1 MTKLLYWD
9 IYEISTKGSAING
22 VMFRGRIRK
31 LGLEKKFNV
40 LVENT
45 EDTENGVRF
54 AVLEETSAEQV
65 KTFVHSV
72 LNDADVRRVA
82 ESVAN
87 PVLSKV
93 KVNQE
98 SRYEL

>member
-1 MTKLLYWD
+1 MAKLLYWD
-9 IYEISTKGSAING
+9 IYEVQTKESAING
-22 VMFRGRIRK
+22 VMLRGRIRK
-31 LGLEKKFNV
+31 LGLEKQFNV

-45 EDTENGVRF
+45 QDAENGVRF

-65 KTFVHSV
+65 SSYVHSI
-72 LNDADVRRVA
+72 LKDAIVKRVA

>member
-1 MTKLLYWD
+1 MTKLLHWD
-9 IYEISTKGSAING
+9 IYDISTNESELNG

-31 LGLEKKFNV
+31 LGLEKQFNV

-54 AVLEETSAEQV
+54 AVLEETSAKQV
-65 KTFVHSV
+65 SDYVQSIV
-72 LNDADVRRVA
+72 EDATITLISKAVV
-82 ESVAN
+82 N
-87 PVLSKV
+87 PVLSKL